1 MKIQI
6 KDWVEENA
14 FLLDDVFEQQYL
26 SKERVLE
33 MMKELRV
40 STIKECENAIDQHDK
55 AIKLID
61 ANTIEI

>member
-40 STIKECENAIDQHDK
+40 STIKECENAIDWHDK

-61 ANTIEI
+61 ENTIEI

>member
-6 KDWVEENA
+6 KDWIEENS
-14 FLLDDVFEQQYL
+14 FLIDDDFEQQYL

-40 STIKECENAIDQHDK
+40 STIKECENAIDWHDQEVK
-55 AIKLID
+55 PID
-61 ANTIEI
+61 ENTIEI